1 MPFAL
6 FLVVKTPVSS
16 TYVLNAVQK
25 KPTKTSLAQS
35 LSKLPL
41 GLCSCPGKSYLETRS
56 CKKTLTLRI
65 PLRIYGQDGQEKKQ
79 AGWFGHEQSCKG
91 KALPALTR
99 PCFWSNTSFST
110 DLSNP
115 RAHLWKQHSQLHL
128 PFREIWLSQ
137 ASPFILLGVSRL
149 AKSEQN
155 SQMFP
160 PNYSFFFFSSCVCK
174 FMEMLKESSA
184 YLKLNK
190 SLPQPVFKQ
199 ICALEPS
206 SCNFRFRDETYSF
219 YLRRETRMS
228 VSPNTSPGRDFL
240 HIPSK
245 NNSSSSKI
253 MNKRFSLDVLNI
265 LPLK

>member
-65 PLRIYGQDGQEKKQ
+65 PLRIYGQDGQEKNRQGDLDMSK
-79 AGWFGHEQSCKG
+79 AVRG
-91 KALPALTR
+91 KPFLLWPDLVSGPTHLFLQTYQIQEHIFENNILNFIFPSVKSGFPRLPLLYYLV
-99 PCFWSNTSFST
+99 FL
-110 DLSNP
+110 DLQN
-115 RAHLWKQHSQLHL
+115 
-128 PFREIWLSQ
+128 LSKIPKCSLQ
-137 ASPFILLGVSRL
+137 TIP
-149 AKSEQN
+149 
-155 SQMFP
+155 
-160 PNYSFFFFSSCVCK
+160 FFFFSSCVCK

-190 SLPQPVFKQ
+190 SVPQPVFKQ